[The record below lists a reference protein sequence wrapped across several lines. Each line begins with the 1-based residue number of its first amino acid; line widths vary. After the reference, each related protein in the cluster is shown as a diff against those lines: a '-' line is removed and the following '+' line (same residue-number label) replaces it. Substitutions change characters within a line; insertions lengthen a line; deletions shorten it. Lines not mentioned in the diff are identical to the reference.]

1 MMNNT
6 ILSQVKFDEKG
17 LVPAIVQDAA
27 SGEVVMFAWMNGEAL
42 SMTLETG
49 RMHYYSRSRKKLWLK
64 GEESGNFQ
72 ELKEMR
78 IDCDNDALLFRVEQ
92 KGGACHKGYRS
103 CFFRALKGGDKSE
116 FAITEKKIFN
126 PDEVYKK

>member
-1 MMNNT
+1 MDKT
-6 ILSQVKFDEKG
+6 ILAQIKFDEKG
-17 LVPAIVQDAA
+17 LVAAIVQDAGT
-27 SGEVVMFAWMNGEAL
+27 GEVLMFAYLNAEAL
-42 SMTLETG
+42 SRTVETG

-78 IDCDNDALLFRVEQ
+78 IDCDNDALLFRVKQ

-103 CFFRALKGGDKSE
+103 CFFRTLKGDGKNE
-116 FAITEKKIFN
+116 FIVTEERIFN

>member
-1 MMNNT
+1 MSDT
-6 ILSQVKFDEKG
+6 ILSQVRFDEKG
-17 LVPAIVQDAA
+17 LVPVIVQDAVN
-27 SGEVVMFAWMNGEAL
+27 GEVIMFAWMNGESL
-42 SMTLETG
+42 SKTVSTG

-64 GEESGNFQ
+64 GEESGNYQ

-78 IDCDNDALLFRVEQ
+78 IDCDGDVLLCRVEQ

-103 CFFRALKGGDKSE
+103 CFFRTLKSGGEDG
-116 FAITEKKIFN
+116 FVITEEKIFN

>member
-1 MMNNT
+1 MNDT
-6 ILSQVKFDEKG
+6 ILSQIRFDEKG
-17 LVPAIVQDAA
+17 LVPVIVQDVVN
-27 SGEVVMFAWMNGEAL
+27 GEVIMLAYMNGEAL
-42 SMTLETG
+42 SRTVDTG

-103 CFFRALKGGDKSE
+103 CFFRTLKGDDKNE
-116 FAITEKKIFN
+116 FVVAEKKVFN